1 MTMFPQRQAGG
12 SAPSFLPEDYLQ
24 KKQERRSIVIA
35 LLLFLVVGF
44 SMVAA
49 FFVTYR
55 QWSGVKQAQEEVNRD
70 YAEQTKKIEQLKVLE
85 AQRDELKEKAEI
97 TTALIERVPR
107 SILMAEL
114 INRMPKQLTLTEATV
129 KSKRVA
135 AAPTP
140 APGAKAGTLSG
151 GVGDRASKAP
161 APAKPG
167 QAPASKPK
175 PSPPRFDFTIE
186 LTGLSATDEDIAD
199 YIQALVQCPLLEKVE
214 MIGTED
220 TTVEEVAMRKFRVE
234 AKIRPTADARTIEPL
249 HVPRMNPRPGGETA
263 RRKARDPMDPTQE
276 RPDDPNFDASKARTT
291 AEERP

>member
-1 MTMFPQRQAGG
+1 MSMFPQRTPAGG
-12 SAPSFLPEDYLQ
+12 GAPSFLPEDYLQ

-35 LLLFLVVGF
+35 LMLFLVVGF
-44 SMVAA
+44 FMVAA

-55 QWSGVKQAQEEVNRD
+55 QWSGVKLSQEEVNRD

-85 AQRDELKEKAEI
+85 AQRDELKEKAEV

-114 INRMPKQLTLTEATV
+114 INRMPKQLTLTEATI

-135 AAPTP
+135 AAPPQP
-140 APGAKAGTLSG
+140 AGAGKPGTLSG

-161 APAKPG
+161 APAPKPG
-167 QAPASKPK
+167 QAPANKPK
-175 PSPPRFDFTIE
+175 PSPPKFDFTIE
-186 LTGLSATDEDIAD
+186 LSGLSATDEDIAD
-199 YIQALVQCPLLEKVE
+199 YMQSLVQCPLLDKVE

-220 TTVEEVAMRKFRVE
+220 TTVEQVAMRKFRVE

-249 HVPRMNPRPGGETA
+249 HVPRMNPRPGDTA
-263 RRKARDPMDPTQE
+263 RRKVRDPMDPTQE
-276 RPDDPNFDASKARTT
+276 RPDDPNFDATKARTN
-291 AEERP
+291 AE